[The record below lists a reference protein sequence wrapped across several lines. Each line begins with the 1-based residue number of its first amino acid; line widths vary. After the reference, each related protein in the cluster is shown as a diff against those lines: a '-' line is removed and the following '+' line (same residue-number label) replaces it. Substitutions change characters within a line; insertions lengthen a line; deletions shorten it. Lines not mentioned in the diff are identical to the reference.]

1 MTDQG
6 LRLTLRRGTLD
17 PTGLTRIEGVL
28 VLREK
33 RDSASR
39 VQAFTVSAL
48 PARTL

>member
-1 MTDQG
+1 MTEQG
-6 LRLTLRRGTLD
+6 LRLMLRRGALD

-28 VLREK
+28 VLHEK

-48 PARTL
+48 PGRAL